1 MYKDEF
7 NAKQSTE
14 NRNTIYR
21 SFEFLE
27 ISLQSSSHSLLI
39 VVFYRPGSSNGNK
52 LSPEFFCEEFCN
64 LLEHYTTDL
73 SKLLIVGDFNF
84 HVDDKGNKS
93 ASDFLELLEIFN
105 LTQHVSVPTHRAGHT
120 LDLLITRDDEN
131 ILDNVCAHDPMISD
145 HFVVSCN
152 LRLNKPRFPR
162 KEIEFRKLKQLDM
175 NQFRNDIAASSLIT
189 NPPEDLA
196 ELVLQYD
203 SVLSSILDKHAPIR
217 KQVVTVRPA
226 APWYTERISDE
237 KRKRRKLERRWRA
250 SSLDSDYQ
258 IYQQQCAL
266 VKELFYQLKSDYYS
280 NLISENQFDLRKL
293 FTVIGKLLH
302 RNNSQIFPR
311 HVSSNTLADAFMHFF
326 DNKIR
331 KIRAG
336 MLAQFD
342 TGTPSF
348 TTDVPINCDCELNS
362 FSSATSNNLMTLIS
376 AMSFKSSELDPIPG
390 HLLKECTDTVLPTI
404 TKVVNQSLATASFP
418 HQLKEA
424 MIKPL
429 IKKSNLDTDEFKNF
443 RPISN
448 PRFLSKIVEKVVAV
462 QLIEY
467 LEVNG
472 LNERF
477 QSAYKKFHST
487 ETALLRVHNDINI
500 AIDSQNSVILLLLD
514 FSAAFDTV
522 DHTILLKRL
531 SSRFNINGKALE
543 WFQSYLSDRTQF
555 VRVDGLNSEH
565 HRLDFGVPQGSV
577 LGPLLYTLYTSPLA
591 DITRK
596 HNMNYHFYAD
606 DSQLYVTFKT
616 SSQMDMIS
624 NQSALLACVNE
635 MDSWM
640 VANKLK
646 RNCDKLE
653 LIIFSSPYK
662 ERPDLTS
669 LTIREE
675 VINTSCKVRNI
686 GVVFDES
693 LSMAPQFAQLCKSS
707 FYHLRKI
714 ARIRS
719 YLTPETAK
727 LLLHAFVT
735 SKLDYC
741 NSLLYGVPK
750 YQILRL
756 QRIQNVAARLVTATS
771 RYDHIS
777 PVLKQLHWLPVAQRI
792 KFKILLL
799 TYKALKDC
807 APSYIKDLLQPYVPT
822 RCLRSASHNLLKK
835 PRYNLQS
842 FGARAFSVAAPTL
855 WNSLPLELRN
865 VDSINVFK
873 SKLKALL
880 FREAFGT

>member
-1 MYKDEF
+1 MFSQE
-7 NAKQSTE
+7 
-14 NRNTIYR
+14 
-21 SFEFLE
+21 
-27 ISLQSSSHSLLI
+27 
-39 VVFYRPGSSNGNK
+39 VVQV
-52 LSPEFFCEEFCN
+52 
-64 LLEHYTTDL
+64 
-73 SKLLIVGDFNF
+73 SKYL
-84 HVDDKGNKS
+84 
-93 ASDFLELLEIFN
+93 
-105 LTQHVSVPTHRAGHT
+105 
-120 LDLLITRDDEN
+120 
-131 ILDNVCAHDPMISD
+131 C
-145 HFVVSCN
+145 C
-152 LRLNKPRFPR
+152 
-162 KEIEFRKLKQLDM
+162 
-175 NQFRNDIAASSLIT
+175 
-189 NPPEDLA
+189 
-196 ELVLQYD
+196 
-203 SVLSSILDKHAPIR
+203 
-217 KQVVTVRPA
+217 
-226 APWYTERISDE
+226 
-237 KRKRRKLERRWRA
+237 WRA

-258 IYQQQCAL
+258 IYQRQCAL
-266 VKELFYQLKSDYYS
+266 VKELLYQLKSDYYS
-280 NLISENQFDLRKL
+280 NLISENQSDLRKL

-390 HLLKECTDTVLPTI
+390 HLLKECIDTVLPTI

-591 DITRK
+591 DI
-596 HNMNYHFYAD
+596 AE
-606 DSQLYVTFKT
+606 S
-616 SSQMDMIS
+616 
-624 NQSALLACVNE
+624 
-635 MDSWM
+635 
-640 VANKLK
+640 
-646 RNCDKLE
+646 
-653 LIIFSSPYK
+653 II
-662 ERPDLTS
+662 
-669 LTIREE
+669 
-675 VINTSCKVRNI
+675 
-686 GVVFDES
+686 
-693 LSMAPQFAQLCKSS
+693 
-707 FYHLRKI
+707 
-714 ARIRS
+714 
-719 YLTPETAK
+719 
-727 LLLHAFVT
+727 
-735 SKLDYC
+735 
-741 NSLLYGVPK
+741 
-750 YQILRL
+750 
-756 QRIQNVAARLVTATS
+756 
-771 RYDHIS
+771 
-777 PVLKQLHWLPVAQRI
+777 
-792 KFKILLL
+792 
-799 TYKALKDC
+799 
-807 APSYIKDLLQPYVPT
+807 
-822 RCLRSASHNLLKK
+822 
-835 PRYNLQS
+835 
-842 FGARAFSVAAPTL
+842 
-855 WNSLPLELRN
+855 
-865 VDSINVFK
+865 
-873 SKLKALL
+873 
-880 FREAFGT
+880 